1 MDYFTK
7 ISELNAKKA
16 GLIEKAN
23 ALIDKGELGGE
34 LEDVKNEIKS
44 TQGEIEKVSEIAALS
59 EKTAKKS
66 ENKQGSRPLQLSE
79 NSSPRYATPRRVRL
93 MKDCMP

>member
-34 LEDVKNEIKS
+34 LEEVKNEIKS

-66 ENKQGSRPLQLSE
+66 ENKQGSRP
-79 NSSPRYATPRRVRL
+79 
-93 MKDCMP
+93 